1 MTSTN
6 EQEPPAETGL
16 DRLRTA
22 MRPGV
27 SRGQVVVGLVLAI
40 LGFLAVVQVQSL
52 NDDTEFA
59 GARREDLISLLG
71 TLEDTQRRTEE
82 EIDELEARRTELQ
95 GTTNRRTAAVLEA
108 QNQIEVLG
116 VLAGTV
122 PVTGPGI
129 VVTVAD
135 PFGEVKTGTVL
146 NALNEMRNAGA
157 EAIEINNTVRVV
169 AETPVVDSDE
179 GITVGGVRLEP
190 PYVFEVIGP
199 PDTLETAMTFPGG
212 LVDEVEE
219 LRGAVDIRQSDDIQI
234 TSLHEPQPP
243 QYARP
248 AD

>member
-59 GARREDLISLLG
+59 GARREDLISLLD

-82 EIDELEARRTELQ
+82 VIDE
-95 GTTNRRTAAVLEA
+95 LEA

-219 LRGAVDIRQSDDIQI
+219 LRGAVDIRQSDDIRI